1 MKPYY
6 SKKVIDHFLHPRN
19 FGKIKNASGIGDTRN
34 LRCGDVMKLYIK
46 VEKNV
51 ITDIKFETMGCG
63 HAISIS
69 DIMCDLVK
77 GKTVAQALKVDYN
90 DIIKEL
96 GQIPPAKVHCS
107 YLAKSALRA
116 AVEDYKKNVRHN
128 KRKNK

>member
-6 SKKVIDHFLHPRN
+6 SKKVIDHFLRPRN
-19 FGKIKNASGIGDTRN
+19 FGKIKNASGIGDTQN

-46 VEKNV
+46 VEKSV

-77 GKTVAQALKVDYN
+77 GKTITQALKVDYN
-90 DIIKEL
+90 DIIKKL

-107 YLAKSALRA
+107 YLAKSALKA
-116 AVEDYKKNVRHN
+116 AIEDYKKNAGHN